1 MNEIII
7 NEVIVVV
14 VALCFLLLVGI
25 IVWLLIVNS
34 KKEKQ
39 LKAVLENKREL
50 TSKIISYQNERVEK
64 ALIRKRKLLEI
75 GFRTEYFTDGVSL
88 IISEPTITHTVEKK
102 EVNSEEVERL
112 IKLALE
118 EGRKSIKPIPIS
130 PIISSAEA
138 FSSSI
143 GWFAGSIKK
152 LLRLR

>member
-25 IVWLLIVNS
+25 IIWLLIVNS

-75 GFRTEYFTDGVSL
+75 GFRTEYFTDSVSL

-138 FSSSI
+138 VSSSI
-143 GWFAGSIKK
+143 SWFAGSIKK